1 MGKRIYLTLL
11 MMISQVG
18 WGIGGATADP
28 TTPDDVQV
36 PATTSPG
43 QSAARVYID
52 PKTRKPVGPPPG
64 IEPPGL
70 IIAEQNR
77 LSRSDKGLEKRQL
90 PDGTSLVN
98 LQGRFQ
104 NMTVVNKTPDGKSHM
119 TCKHSVDGVEHSLLH
134 ASGDAP

>member
-1 MGKRIYLTLL
+1 MGKRIYLIFPLVFAL
-11 MMISQVG
+11 GSLDINS
-18 WGIGGATADP
+18 ATADP
-28 TTPDDVQV
+28 TAQEDEQLSA
-36 PATTSPG
+36 ATSAG

-52 PKTRKPVGPPPG
+52 PKTRKPGGPPPG

-119 TCKHSVDGVEHSLLH
+119 TCNHSVDGVEHSLLH
-134 ASGDAP
+134 ASEDAP